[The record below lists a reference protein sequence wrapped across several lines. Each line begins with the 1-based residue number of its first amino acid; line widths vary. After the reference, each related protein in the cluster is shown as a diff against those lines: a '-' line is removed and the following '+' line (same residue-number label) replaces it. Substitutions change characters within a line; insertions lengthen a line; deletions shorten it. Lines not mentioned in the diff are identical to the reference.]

1 MHIKLGDK
9 VQVMAGKERGQ
20 TGTIIRIDQ
29 NRRRVVVENL
39 NMVKRHKRP
48 NAADAEG
55 GIIEKEAFIDASNV
69 LVYSESLERGV
80 RTSHRYVG
88 EGGEHFSS
96 KAAAVKSYDEPP
108 NAVAKVRVC
117 AKTGEVFK

>member
-1 MHIKLGDK
+1 MHIKIGDK

-20 TGTIIRIDQ
+20 TGTVIKIDR
-29 NRRRVVVENL
+29 NRGRVIVEDL

-80 RTSHRYVG
+80 RTSSRYLG
-88 EGGEHFSS
+88 EGGEHFST
-96 KAAAVKSYDEPP
+96 KAAAVKSFAAAPGQVE
-108 NAVAKVRVC
+108 AVRVC
-117 AKTGEVFK
+117 AKTRELLK